1 MQGQKAGMLKLRWAL
16 GAAVATLALTAT
28 AGAASDPKYAGKN
41 VKAGYI
47 IHFKVVGSEV
57 RNKVIFWR
65 AHCQSGQ
72 ALSRG
77 TGSPALAL
85 SHGQWKGHGHYSA
98 KLPYAAHMVGR
109 FTVLQDDGSVSRRGA
124 SGTFHLK
131 VSLYIRGRLS
141 DKCNT
146 GVIHWRAHRK

>member
-1 MQGQKAGMLKLRWAL
+1 MLKLRWAL
-16 GAAVATLALTAT
+16 GAAIATMALVAP

-41 VKAGYI
+41 LTAGYI
-47 IHFKVVGSEV
+47 IHFKVVGSTV

-77 TGSPALAL
+77 TGSPDLQL
-85 SHGQWKGHGHYSA
+85 THGQWKGHGRYSA
-98 KLPYAAHMVGR
+98 KLPYAPHMVGR
-109 FTVLQDDGSVSRRGA
+109 FNVLRDDGKVHRSSA
-124 SGTFHLK
+124 AGTFHLE

-141 DKCNT
+141 DKCDT
-146 GVIHWRAHRK
+146 GVIHWKAHRK